1 MMNKTIEVVGWEM
14 APGVANLVYGSHY
27 GKDWIYRHERLGY
40 LTSIPEPDLL
50 PEHIDALNFSQNK
63 ISLIDTTVRM
73 TADLKLVYGEYGQ
86 WIYHDDEVGYLLS
99 LPFDDLDEALNYL
112 QEKEEKQQ

>member
-1 MMNKTIEVVGWEM
+1 
-14 APGVANLVYGSHY
+14 
-27 GKDWIYRHERLGY
+27 
-40 LTSIPEPDLL
+40 
-50 PEHIDALNFSQNK
+50 
-63 ISLIDTTVRM
+63 M